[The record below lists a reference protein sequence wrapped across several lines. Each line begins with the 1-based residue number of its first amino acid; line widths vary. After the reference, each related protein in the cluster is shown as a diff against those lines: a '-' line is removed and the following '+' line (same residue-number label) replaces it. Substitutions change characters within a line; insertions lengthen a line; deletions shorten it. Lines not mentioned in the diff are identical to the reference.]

1 MSINLRD
8 KLLDICLKIDYNN
21 CASKIYAN
29 KEAEIL
35 KKNYIFKK
43 THEMDKDKFAELLNA
58 AKGSR
63 TMKDFSQVCGVNP
76 STFTRI
82 TQKVNKGSSSTELLE
97 AIAENAAPNSGV
109 TLEALADANGYTA
122 ERDCG
127 IKVLKLTAMG
137 INIEILVRNVLVQEL
152 LDRNAEV
159 HMGNIRYNFGK
170 TMALSPDA
178 LIMTDAFGNKDEVW
192 FVDSIATTM
201 DTKSKSVN
209 KTTLKRMAFDRLS
222 RFVFISMNKIELF
235 RPSRF
240 SLVFFDK
247 DIFNLVVEEFSET
260 LVPTYISLIL
270 IDTLNSTISDEF
282 VLPQVA
288 GASQESYFM
297 TTPVATNENTEYL
310 TSDDNGIEGFE
321 GGIL

>member
-1 MSINLRD
+1 M
-8 KLLDICLKIDYNN
+8 
-21 CASKIYAN
+21 
-29 KEAEIL
+29 
-35 KKNYIFKK
+35 KKKSYIFKK
-43 THEMDKDKFAELLNA
+43 THEMNKDKFAELLNA
-58 AKGSR
+58 AKGAR
-63 TMKDFSQVCGVNP
+63 TMKDFSEICGVNP

-82 TQKVNKGSSSTELLE
+82 IQKANKGSSSTELLE

-109 TLEALADANGYTA
+109 TIEALADANGYTV
-122 ERDCG
+122 ERDWG
-127 IKVLKLTAMG
+127 INALKLTTMG
-137 INIEILVRNVLVQEL
+137 TNIETLVRNVLVQEL

-159 HMGNIRYNFGK
+159 RMGNIRYNFGK

-178 LIMTDAFGNKDEVW
+178 LIMTDAFGKKDEVW

-201 DTKSKSVN
+201 DTKTKSIN

-247 DIFNLVVEEFSET
+247 DIFNLIVDEFSET
-260 LVPTYISLIL
+260 LVPTYITLIL

-288 GASQESYFM
+288 DETQESYFL
-297 TTPVATNENTEYL
+297 TTPVVANDNEEYL
-310 TSDDNGIEGFE
+310 TSGDSIEDFE
-321 GGIL
+321 GGI

>member
-1 MSINLRD
+1 MR
-8 KLLDICLKIDYNN
+8 
-21 CASKIYAN
+21 
-29 KEAEIL
+29 
-35 KKNYIFKK
+35 KKSYIFKK

-58 AKGSR
+58 AKGAR
-63 TMKDFSQVCGVNP
+63 TMKDFSEICGVNP

-82 TQKVNKGSSSTELLE
+82 IQKANKGSSSTELLE
-97 AIAENAAPNSGV
+97 AIAENAIPNSGV
-109 TLEALADANGYTA
+109 TIEALADANGYTV
-122 ERDCG
+122 ERDWG
-127 IKVLKLTAMG
+127 IKALKLTTMG
-137 INIEILVRNVLVQEL
+137 TNIETLVRNVLVQEL

-159 HMGNIRYNFGK
+159 RMGNIRYNFGK

-178 LIMTDAFGNKDEVW
+178 LIMTDAFGKKDEVW

-201 DTKSKSVN
+201 DAKTKSIN

-247 DIFNLVVEEFSET
+247 DIFNLIVEEFSET
-260 LVPTYISLIL
+260 LVPTYITLIL

-288 GASQESYFM
+288 DETQESYFL
-297 TTPVATNENTEYL
+297 TTPAVANDNEEYL
-310 TSDDNGIEGFE
+310 TSGDSIEDFE
-321 GGIL
+321 GGI

>member
-1 MSINLRD
+1 M
-8 KLLDICLKIDYNN
+8 
-21 CASKIYAN
+21 
-29 KEAEIL
+29 
-35 KKNYIFKK
+35 KKKSYIFKK

-58 AKGSR
+58 AKGAR
-63 TMKDFSQVCGVNP
+63 TMKDFSEICGVNP

-82 TQKVNKGSSSTELLE
+82 IQKANKGSSSTELLE
-97 AIAENAAPNSGV
+97 AIAENAIPNSGV
-109 TLEALADANGYTA
+109 TIEALADANGYTV
-122 ERDCG
+122 ERDWG
-127 IKVLKLTAMG
+127 IKALKLTTMG
-137 INIEILVRNVLVQEL
+137 TNIETLVRNVLVQEL

-159 HMGNIRYNFGK
+159 RMGNIRYNFGK

-178 LIMTDAFGNKDEVW
+178 LIMTDAFGKKDEVW

-201 DTKSKSVN
+201 DTKTKSIN

-247 DIFNLVVEEFSET
+247 DIFNLIVEEFSET

-288 GASQESYFM
+288 DETQESYFL
-297 TTPVATNENTEYL
+297 TTPVVNDNEEYL
-310 TSDDNGIEGFE
+310 TSGDSIEDFE
-321 GGIL
+321 GGI

>member
-1 MSINLRD
+1 MKR
-8 KLLDICLKIDYNN
+8 
-21 CASKIYAN
+21 
-29 KEAEIL
+29 
-35 KKNYIFKK
+35 KKYIFKK
-43 THEMDKDKFAELLNA
+43 THEMDKDKFAELLNV
-58 AKGSR
+58 AKGAR
-63 TMKDFSQVCGVNP
+63 TMKDFSETCGVNP

-82 TQKVNKGSSSTELLE
+82 IQKANKGSSSTELLE

-109 TLEALADANGYTA
+109 TIEALADANGYTV

-127 IKVLKLTAMG
+127 IKALRLTTMG
-137 INIEILVRNVLVQEL
+137 TNIETLVRNVLVQEL
-152 LDRNAEV
+152 IDRNAEV
-159 HMGNIRYNFGK
+159 RMGNIRYNFGK

-178 LIMTDAFGNKDEVW
+178 LIMTDAFGKKDEVW

-201 DTKSKSVN
+201 DTKTKSIN

-247 DIFNLVVEEFSET
+247 EIFNLIVEEFSET

-270 IDTLNSTISDEF
+270 VDTLNSTISAEF
-282 VLPQVA
+282 VLPQVTDET
-288 GASQESYFM
+288 QESYFM
-297 TTPVATNENTEYL
+297 TTPVIANDNEEYL
-310 TSDDNGIEGFE
+310 TIGDSIEDFE
-321 GGIL
+321 GGI